1 MQDRAEPL
9 VQITFYYLNGQSEIF
24 VVPHVPDEEE
34 TNQDSRMEFRHLLQK
49 EWWVMQLEE
58 RTVMIN
64 MANVAK
70 VEVTPPLVQQRGEG
84 IFLNAERITALNR
97 GR

>member
-1 MQDRAEPL
+1 MQDRAESFI
-9 VQITFYYLNGQSEIF
+9 QITFYYLNGQSESF
-24 VVPHVPDEEE
+24 TVPHTPENDE
-34 TNQDSRMEFRHLLQK
+34 THQDARMEFRHLLQK
-49 EWWVMQLEE
+49 DWWVMQLDDQ
-58 RTVMIN
+58 TVMIN

-70 VEVTPPLVQQRGEG
+70 VEVRPSLGQQRGEG

>member
-1 MQDRAEPL
+1 MQDRAEL
-9 VQITFYYLNGQSEIF
+9 LQVTFYYLNGQNESF
-24 VVPHVPDEEE
+24 TVPRESDEDE
-34 TNQDSRMEFRHLLQK
+34 TSQDIQMEFRHLLQK
-49 EWWVMQLEE
+49 EWWVMQLEDQ
-58 RTVMIN
+58 TVMVN

-70 VEVTPPLVQQRGEG
+70 VEVRPSLVQQRGEG